1 MIESA
6 VVLGLLLLLAG
17 AGWAAVLLPWQT
29 IAFGGLAC
37 ALLGIALG
45 VPTGIY
51 YHLLLYRALAPRGQL
66 PRGWYWHPMRYHD
79 HLLADE
85 RPSVTRWM
93 YAGGTGFMLI
103 VLGCAACLFGILL
116 AK

>member
-1 MIESA
+1 
-6 VVLGLLLLLAG
+6 
-17 AGWAAVLLPWQT
+17 
-29 IAFGGLAC
+29 
-37 ALLGIALG
+37 
-45 VPTGIY
+45 
-51 YHLLLYRALAPRGQL
+51 L

-85 RPSVTRWM
+85 RPGVTRWM

-103 VLGCAACLFGILL
+103 VLGCALCLFGILL